1 MKRDYNNTSRDYSN
15 MSRDYSNTSLD
26 HKTHHLTVVTYQV
39 VIEARLMI
47 IDTGDDVVRTDLVH
61 LTNLTEHSV
70 SNEFIS
76 YSAMFL

>member
-1 MKRDYNNTSRDYSN
+1 MTIATCHVTIATRHLTIR
-15 MSRDYSNTSLD
+15 

>member
-1 MKRDYNNTSRDYSN
+1 MSRDYSN
-15 MSRDYSNTSLD
+15 SSRDYSNTSRDYSNTSLD
-26 HKTHHLTVVTYQV
+26 YKTHHLTVVTYQV
-39 VIEARLMI
+39 VIEARLSI
-47 IDTGDDVVRTDLVH
+47 IAIGHDVVRTDLVH